1 LESSPSGKRPGRRTR
16 TLRPTPA
23 IPSSMLPGLLLLWR
37 LWRARFSPRW
47 PARGRSAPL
56 HRMRR
61 RKRQHRRTARA
72 QRPPVKTV
80 KVGATLGSS
89 GGFAVPLRAR
99 RRDRRPPSAGRRQRR
114 CAGGRTDPIR
124 GQWPVPRP
132 RREEVQLAPR
142 RIYPISRP
150 GSFARKRPAPASW
163 RLRSGQSSARL
174 RSSRQRRSRT
184 LSAAAWR
191 SSNVTHR
198 LSSTL

>member
-1 LESSPSGKRPGRRTR
+1 MENSPSGIRPGRRAR

-23 IPSSMLPGLLLLWR
+23 IPSSMLPGLLSRWR
-37 LWRARFSPRW
+37 LWRALCSPCC
-47 PARGRSAPL
+47 PARRRNATL

-61 RKRQHRRTARA
+61 RNRQHRRIAGA
-72 QRPPVKTV
+72 QRTPVKTV
-80 KVGATLGSS
+80 KVRATLGSS

-114 CAGGRTDPIR
+114 CAGGRTDLLR

-132 RREEVQLAPR
+132 RPEEVQLAPR
-142 RIYPISRP
+142 RIYPISRH